1 MELNVILFFRT
12 SNQPIAIIQ
21 SMALVKMT
29 NMFNWDLFWTH
40 IRTHKKNLCFHFEKN
55 SFQNSIL
62 FWIIILLQY
71 DVNKI
76 ETKTIE
82 RKKIRQNRIFS
93 VLKKERKKTESPN
106 LFFVPYKSAKRSS
119 VLNRLKQNDKL
130 LYFQCDEF
138 RIRAIWC
145 LPWDLAIIWCNK
157 YINIVKFVIH
167 TRPKIVACRV

>member
-21 SMALVKMT
+21 SMALVNMT

-71 DVNKI
+71 DVNKF
-76 ETKTIE
+76 ETKSIE
-82 RKKIRQNRIFS
+82 RKKPAKSDLFS
-93 VLKKERKKTESPN
+93 FKERKKENWESKS
-106 LFFVPYKSAKRSS
+106 FFVPYKSAKRSS